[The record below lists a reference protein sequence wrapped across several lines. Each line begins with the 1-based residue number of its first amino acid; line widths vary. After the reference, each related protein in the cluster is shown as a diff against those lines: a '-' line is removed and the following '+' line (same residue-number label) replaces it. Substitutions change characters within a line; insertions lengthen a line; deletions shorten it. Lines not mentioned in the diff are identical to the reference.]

1 MASNSI
7 PYFPEFEA
15 YSDNA
20 SARWKRWLSRFK
32 NMMVAMNVD
41 DNDARQR
48 ALLLHYA
55 GEQVYDIFETLT
67 DTGESDDFD
76 KACEKLTAY
85 FSPKKN
91 IEYEVCLQK
100 NKKSAKRS
108 TRTTHV

>member
-1 MASNSI
+1 MTDHL
-7 PYFPEFEA
+7 
-15 YSDNA
+15 SDTA
-20 SARWKRWLSRFK
+20 DVMPAITGVSGCSAL
-32 NMMVAMNVD
+32 

-85 FSPKKN
+85 FSQKKN
-91 IEYEVCLQK
+91 IEYEECASSEKK
-100 NKKSAKRS
+100 NKKSAKHS